1 MDLCFIQVTRV
12 ASRISLF
19 LSPPASLFTTRLL
32 IGQLGMSGFSSDLR
46 PDATGPGWG
55 MVSLIP
61 GIEKPQR
68 YTDRYHFT
76 VFVVS
81 G

>member
-1 MDLCFIQVTRV
+1 
-12 ASRISLF
+12 
-19 LSPPASLFTTRLL
+19 
-32 IGQLGMSGFSSDLR
+32 MSGFSSDLR